1 MSLRIEDEEVYNDS
15 HKLIFEWI
23 KQGKIAGLR
32 LDHPDGLKDPQQYFM
47 RLQNSIANILQD
59 ATGSDNGKFVIW
71 IANVD

>member
-32 LDHPDGLKDPQQYFM
+32 LDHPDGLKDPQQYFT

-59 ATGSDNGKFVIW
+59 ATGSDKGKQEPI
-71 IANVD
+71 